1 MRLFVALDIDEA
13 LCQHIA
19 RFVDGVQSCAPD
31 ARWVRTESLHITLK
45 FIGHVPDE
53 DRVRFE
59 QALNAISA
67 PAFDLSI
74 CGHGFFPTPRS
85 PRVFWLGIQAPPE
98 LALLAAEI
106 DAATA
111 ALGIPKEAHAFS
123 PHLTLARGAA
133 GSGWPRWRKGDK
145 PNSQFAK
152 LQTKLETLPAPDFGT
167 MTPREFFLYESKL
180 SPKGSQYSK
189 LAAFPLRSGT

>member
-1 MRLFVALDIDEA
+1 MRLFVALDLDET
-13 LCQHIA
+13 LRQHIA
-19 RFVDGVQSCAPD
+19 RFVEGVQAFAPD

-45 FIGHVPDE
+45 FIGNVPEE
-53 DRVRFE
+53 DRPRFE
-59 QALNAISA
+59 HALGPISV

-74 CGHGFFPTPRS
+74 RSHGFFPTPRS

-98 LALLAAEI
+98 LVHLAAEI

-111 ALGIPKEAHAFS
+111 ALGIPKETHAFS
-123 PHLTLARGAA
+123 PHLTLARGSGRS
-133 GSGWPRWRKGDK
+133 GSPRRLKDDR

-152 LQTKLETLPAPDFGT
+152 LQTKLEGLPTPDLGT

-180 SPKGSQYSK
+180 SPKGSQYFK
-189 LAAFPLRSGT
+189 LAAFPLLARP